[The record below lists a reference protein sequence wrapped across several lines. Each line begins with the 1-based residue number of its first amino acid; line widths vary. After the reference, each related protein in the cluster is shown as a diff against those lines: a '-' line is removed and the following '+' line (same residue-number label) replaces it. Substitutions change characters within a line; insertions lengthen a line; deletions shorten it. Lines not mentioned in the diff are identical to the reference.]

1 MVRYEVIGS
10 IVIRKDQKGL
20 QSAIVL
26 LCLCHEIHDK

>member
-1 MVRYEVIGS
+1 VRYEVIGS

-26 LCLCHEIHDK
+26 LWLCHGINGM